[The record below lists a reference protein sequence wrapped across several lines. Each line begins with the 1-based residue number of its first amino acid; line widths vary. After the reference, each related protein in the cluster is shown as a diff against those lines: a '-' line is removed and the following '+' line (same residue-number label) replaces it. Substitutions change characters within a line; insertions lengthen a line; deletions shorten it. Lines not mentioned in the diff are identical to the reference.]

1 MPLVHRVTG
10 SWTGLLT
17 DWLDREN
24 LPAPAIRARL
34 ARFAPDDA
42 VPVPVWRECLQEAAD
57 LRPDLAHP
65 GLAIGAGVQ
74 PAHVGVLGYLVLAS
88 STLGEAMLTYQRYER
103 LFYGIDFAEITTH
116 GEDVEIRWQDGGL
129 GGLAD
134 EVAIAALVTF
144 VERQLTSPG
153 HPVSVGFVH
162 ECAGGSAELQRFFH
176 CPVSL
181 GHDSVHVRF
190 PLHLLIEP
198 LRHSDPTLRV
208 LLDRQ
213 AQALLQALPES
224 DAFDRALQQVL
235 LKRLPEGQISLERLA
250 ADLHQSPRTLQRRLA
265 TRNLTWQQL
274 LDRTRRELAQ
284 QYLLDRSLS
293 LSEIALLLGYSEQS
307 AFSRAFRR
315 WTDTAPRSLR
325 QKP

>member
-1 MPLVHRVTG
+1 M
-10 SWTGLLT
+10 
-17 DWLDREN
+17 
-24 LPAPAIRARL
+24 
-34 ARFAPDDA
+34 
-42 VPVPVWRECLQEAAD
+42 
-57 LRPDLAHP
+57 
-65 GLAIGAGVQ
+65 
-74 PAHVGVLGYLVLAS
+74 GVLGYLVLAS

-103 LFYGIDFAEITTH
+103 LFYGIDFAEITPH

-265 TRNLTWQQL
+265 TRGLTWQQV

-315 WTDTAPRSLR
+315 WTHTAPRSLR